1 MSAAPFTA
9 PARSA
14 HMAQAVSW
22 LGEELGRN
30 PAHKSAFDALVNAC
44 CKVALDTPSTPE
56 GPRQI
61 VFVAVGKSGG
71 VAQVAVAML
80 VSVGVN
86 ARFLHPTEA
95 FHGDFG
101 SVMPGD
107 AVVCISNRGRSE
119 EILAALPRL
128 SERGCLLFAITARL
142 DSPLA
147 RAAKHVLLLPP
158 VEEMCPLNQAPITST
173 VTTLA
178 LCQLVVAATME
189 ARAYALEH
197 YARNHPGGAIGKRIF
212 VKVDDIMAQGNQKPF
227 ISPDAPF
234 KDCVSRMTDFACAA
248 LLVVA
253 QDTGCLVGLIAEK
266 DLRVAMEKY
275 GPAVFTLFARDI
287 MNPTPLTVP
296 SGTLAVDALALME
309 NRPRP
314 LNILPVVGPSQEALG
329 LLRIHDLVSQ
339 GISLG

>member
-1 MSAAPFTA
+1 MNPLESASRR
-9 PARSA
+9 AR
-14 HMAQAVSW
+14 HMAAAVAW
-22 LGEELGRN
+22 LGEELERN
-30 PAHKSAFDALVNAC
+30 VAHRDAFASLVNTC
-44 CKVALDTPSTPE
+44 CQAALGTTPALL

-80 VSVGVN
+80 LSVGVC

-101 SVMPGD
+101 SVTEGD
-107 AVVCISNRGRSE
+107 AIVCISNRGRSE
-119 EILAALPRL
+119 EILATLPRL
-128 SERGCLLFAITARL
+128 KERGCQIFALTARL

-147 RAAKHVLLLPP
+147 RAAEHVLLLPS

-173 VTTLA
+173 VATLA

-189 ARAYALEH
+189 ERQFAMER

-212 VKVDDIMAQGNQKPF
+212 VKVDDLMAQGNKLPT
-227 ISPDAPF
+227 IAPAADF
-234 KDCVSRMTDFACAA
+234 KECVSRMTDFACAA
-248 LLVVA
+248 LLVV
-253 QDTGCLVGLIAEK
+253 QGGQLLGLISEK
-266 DLRVAMEKY
+266 DLRVSMEKH
-275 GPAVFTLFARDI
+275 GPSVFQCHARDI
-287 MNPTPLTVP
+287 MNPLPLTIP
-296 SGTLAVDALALME
+296 AGTLAADALALME

-314 LNILPVVGPSQEALG
+314 LNILPVVGLQGEAVG

-339 GISLG
+339 GISLT